1 MLLNLSLFVF
11 GLLSNDEV
19 VVTYYHDI
27 IPKNIA
33 PLPNCL
39 ITFVISSSIIS
50 KILKKIKGKQEQFR
64 VFGYLYFYSS
74 ITVVTELNI
83 LLLASRVGSLLKFYL
98 KFFTTSPMASLRVT
112 ASKVYLVV
120 FPCSLHLIE
129 CAKASTTTL

>member
-11 GLLSNDEV
+11 GLLSYDEV

-112 ASKVYLVV
+112 IVD
-120 FPCSLHLIE
+120 P
-129 CAKASTTTL
+129 